1 MSWVACI
8 LNSFQYP
15 TITFTPTALYVLQK
29 LSQNTKSGILLSICF
44 QNCGEFLSLD
54 EFWVFYSYAMP
65 CPKVINWLGKRKQ
78 KIFLFLKKAIPI
90 NQIISHRNQMKD
102 HSVNDVTVSL
112 YSYSF
117 DLPRRVKRNFMKRS
131 MCGSSLVGTQTIGT
145 RSRTIATYE
154 RDFTTVYHLE

>member
-1 MSWVACI
+1 MTSI
-8 LNSFQYP
+8 LHSFQYP
-15 TITFTPTALYVLQK
+15 TITFTLTALYIYCRSYLRT
-29 LSQNTKSGILLSICF
+29 LNL
-44 QNCGEFLSLD
+44 
-54 EFWVFYSYAMP
+54 VFYRAFAFRTVGNFFPWMSFGSFFLCYALSEGDQL
-65 CPKVINWLGKRKQ
+65 VKQ
-78 KIFLFLKKAIPI
+78 KEAKNFSFFKKKAIPI
-90 NQIISHRNQMKD
+90 NQIISHYRNQMKD

-154 RDFTTVYHLE
+154 LWSS